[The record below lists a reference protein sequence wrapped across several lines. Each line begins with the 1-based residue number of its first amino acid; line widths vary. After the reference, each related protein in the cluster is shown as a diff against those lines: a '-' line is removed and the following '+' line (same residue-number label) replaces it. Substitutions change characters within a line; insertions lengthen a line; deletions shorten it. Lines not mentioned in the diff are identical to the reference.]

1 MSRDE
6 HEALNAT
13 CREVNALADH
23 EARTGRHLSG
33 GTVPDRWILEHPR
46 VYAQLVELARRHPPE
61 EG

>member
-1 MSRDE
+1 MTDTQ

-33 GTVPDRWILEHPR
+33 GTVPDRWIAEHPK
-46 VYAQLVELARRHPPE
+46 VYAQLVALAR
-61 EG
+61 EGLNHA